1 MIQLSKFCQGWLPAG
16 IMLLSAMLIA
26 SPAIPRASAAEQQQ
40 SSKETQ
46 VTGLVTDVNKEPLIG
61 ATVSVVGS
69 TVKAVTDMDGMFRIS
84 VPNRTT
90 SVLEVSYMGFK
101 KKQVKVNGAKLLN
114 VVLEEET
121 NEFTEV
127 VVTGFSSQ
135 KKASIIGSIETI
147 KPAELQFGTTRTL
160 SNNLAG
166 KLSGVIG
173 IQRSG
178 EPGYDDSNFWI
189 RGLSTFHGDNAP
201 LVLID
206 GVARDLNNVDVAE
219 IESFSVLKDASAQ
232 AMYGVRGA
240 NGVIVITTK
249 RGQIG
254 APQVRFH
261 VEHSINEPTMFPE
274 FLNAAD
280 YMSLLNEL
288 AAQDGKAIPFSQQ
301 QVDRTRSGYD
311 PDLYP
316 DVNWID
322 VITKDHAYTTRGNV
336 DVSGGSDFLR
346 YSIVAS
352 YFKETGILEQ
362 DKSLPIDNA
371 TNNQQFNLRTNIDMD
386 VTKTTLLRVNIGGY
400 LNRFKKQGVDVNTAF
415 DHAFMTLP
423 FAYPARYSD
432 GAIPLVSNRSNPWLE
447 VTQGGYNFRTSSKL
461 QTLFSVEQDLKQLTK
476 GLKAKVLFSFD
487 RWNQSERGRRTNVG
501 TVFPAT
507 GRDDEGNLIYSQYQT
522 GDESMPHYNS
532 SEYGNTNIY
541 LEADVMYNR
550 RFGKMDVDALFLYN
564 QQAYDNGDI
573 QDYRKQGIAGR
584 LSGTWDNRYVAEF
597 NFGYNGSENFDKG
610 HRFGFFPS
618 FALGWLLSEE
628 KFMEP
633 LKDVFNKIKFRGS
646 IGLAGDDNI
655 GGRRFAYLTTLK
667 TEGGYGYRWGTTGQ
681 KYYDG
686 ILEGEYGVSNLT
698 WETVLKK
705 NLGIELSLFGIVDL
719 NVDIFKENRK
729 DIFMR
734 RSSVPS
740 QSGIPYESQPYAN
753 YGKMEN
759 NGFEVTL
766 NLHKQWNKDFY
777 TSAYGNFTYAKN
789 KVTEYD
795 EPAVKLGTHRAQ
807 TGRSWGEL
815 YGLTAERLFTYDD
828 FDITT
833 DASGNKVYTLKAGI
847 PDQQVGAAGGKLYP
861 GDIKYV
867 DMNGDGVITEEDEG
881 FIGGTVDPRIVY
893 GFGGV
898 ISYKNVDLNFFFQG
912 TGDVYRIIGGQPYFL
927 PGGGTTTEGNA
938 YSYNIDDRWTETNQD
953 PYAFWPRL
961 TYGPNQNNY
970 RASTWWK
977 KDMSFLRCK
986 TIEVGYTLPKAWLEP
1001 IYAKSCRI
1009 FVSGN
1014 NLFCL
1019 SSFKLWDPELGT
1031 SNGLQYPLNR
1041 SIMFGLDLNF

>member
-1 MIQLSKFCQGWLPAG
+1 MIMEKQLIKFCRNLLPTG
-16 IMLLSAMLIA
+16 MMMLCTMTLLVSAPVL
-26 SPAIPRASAAEQQQ
+26 PQASAAVQQNE
-40 SSKETQ
+40 KETQ
-46 VTGLVTDVNKEPLIG
+46 VTGMVTDNEKVPLIG
-61 ATVSVVGS
+61 ATVSVVDGDA
-69 TVKAVTDMDGMFRIS
+69 KAITDMDGMFRIM
-84 VPNRTT
+84 VPNKNST
-90 SVLEVSYMGFK
+90 VLEFTYMGFK

-114 VVLEEET
+114 VQMEEET

-127 VVTGFSSQ
+127 VVTGYSSQ

-147 KPAELQFGTTRTL
+147 QPTELQFGTTRTL

-178 EPGYDDSNFWI
+178 EPGYDDSEFWI
-189 RGLSTFHGDNAP
+189 RGMSTFHGSNAP

-206 GVARDLNNVDVAE
+206 GVARDLNNVDIAE
-219 IESFSVLKDASAQ
+219 IESFSILKDASAQ

-249 RGQIG
+249 RGKIG

-261 VEHSINEPTMFPE
+261 LEHAISEPTMFPE

-280 YMSLLNEL
+280 YMTLLNDL
-288 AAQDGKAIPFSQQ
+288 AGKDGSPLPFTQKQ
-301 QVDRTRSGYD
+301 IDRTRSGYD

-322 VITKDHAYTTRGNV
+322 VITKDYAHTTRGNLE
-336 DVSGGSDFLR
+336 VSGGSDFLR

-352 YFKETGILEQ
+352 YFKEGGILEQ
-362 DKSLPIDNA
+362 DKDLPIDNA

-423 FAYPARYSD
+423 FAHPARYSD
-432 GAIPLVSNRSNPWLE
+432 GAIPLISNRHNPWLE

-461 QTLFSVEQDLKQLTK
+461 QTLFSVEQDLRQLTK

-487 RWNQSERGRRTNVG
+487 RWNQSERGRTTNVG

-507 GRDDEGNLIYSQYQT
+507 GRDAEGNLIYSQFQT
-522 GDESMPHYNS
+522 GDESMPHYNR

-541 LEADVMYNR
+541 LEADVMYNQ

-584 LSGTWDNRYVAEF
+584 LSGTYDNRYVAEF
-597 NFGYNGSENFDKG
+597 NFGYNGSENFAKG
-610 HRFGFFPS
+610 KRFGFFPS
-618 FALGWLLSEE
+618 FALGWLMSEE
-628 KFMEP
+628 PWMES
-633 LKDVFNKIKFRGS
+633 LKTKFNKIKFRAS
-646 IGLAGDDNI
+646 IGRAGDDNI

-667 TEGGYGYRWGTTGQ
+667 TSGDYGYTWGTTGQ
-681 KYYDG
+681 RYFDG

-698 WETVLKK
+698 WETVTKQ
-705 NLGIELSLFGIVDL
+705 NLGVELGLFNAIDFTF
-719 NVDIFKENRK
+719 DIFSEKRK

-759 NGFEVTL
+759 HGIEFTI

-777 TSAYGNFTYAKN
+777 TSAYGNFTFAKN
-789 KVTEYD
+789 KVTEFD
-795 EPAVKLGTHRAQ
+795 EPEVKKGTHRAQ

-815 YGLTAERLFTYDD
+815 YGLTAERLFTADD
-828 FDITT
+828 FNADG
-833 DASGNKVYTLKAGI
+833 SLKAGI
-847 PDQQVGAAGGKLYP
+847 PEQRVGGAQLFP
-861 GDIKYV
+861 GDIKYK

-881 FIGGTVDPRIVY
+881 FIGGTLDPRIVY

-898 ISYKNVDLNFFFQG
+898 ISYKHIDVNFFFQG
-912 TGDVYRIIGGQPYFL
+912 VGDVYRVIGGQPYFL

-938 YSYNIDDRWTETNQD
+938 YSYNIDDRWTESNPD

-970 RASTWWK
+970 RSSTWWK
-977 KDMSFLRCK
+977 KNMSFLRCK
-986 TIEVGYTLPKAWLEP
+986 TIEVGYTLPKAWVERV
-1001 IYAKSCRI
+1001 YAKSCRI
-1009 FVSGN
+1009 FISGN

-1019 SSFKLWDPELGT
+1019 SGFKLWDPELGT

-1041 SIMFGLDLNF
+1041 SIMAGLDISF